1 MDWYIIAE
9 TVGLAIAFYLSVVSS
24 LTDASIFGRHVGK
37 VRSHLQNHD
46 TEVVDF
52 WESHIDH
59 LDISAGL
66 VKFIGLAGG
75 LFCLWRLLGRAD
87 FLEATAAHTGAFI
100 VAGLIFAYISD
111 IYPRRL
117 AATAP
122 ETYVDR
128 GLRLLRPA
136 HLFLLPVSIA
146 VDKILPSAPA
156 EFPLGDDKT
165 NGEGVGADSGDP
177 EHQKLLESV
186 FEFPDTLVRE
196 VMVPR
201 TEMVVLSEEMKL
213 AEILDI
219 LVECGHSRIPVCRGN
234 MDDVSGLF
242 YAKDLLAVLR
252 SDELHDFDIQNFL
265 REPYLVPETK
275 PIGELLTEFQD
286 ERKHMAIVVDEFGGT
301 AGLITLEDII
311 EEIFGDIQD
320 EYDAEVPD
328 IEQFDDDT
336 FRVSASVS
344 IDKLEEHLDIEL
356 PEHPEY
362 ESLGGFMLSKMG
374 SVPKQ
379 GDELDWNELTF
390 EVAKA
395 DTKRIVS
402 VVIRDQS
409 E

>member
-1 MDWYIIAE
+1 LDWYAIAE
-9 TVGLAIAFYLSVVSS
+9 IIGLALCSYLLVISA
-24 LTDASIFGRHVGK
+24 LTDASIFGRHIGK
-37 VRSHLQNHD
+37 VRSYLQNQESD
-46 TEVVDF
+46 VADF
-52 WESHIDH
+52 WRSHIDR
-59 LDISAGL
+59 LDVSTGL
-66 VKFIGLAGG
+66 IKFIGLAGG
-75 LFCLWRLLGRAD
+75 LFCLWRLLGR
-87 FLEATAAHTGAFI
+87 TALLDVAAARVAVFI
-100 VAGLIFAYISD
+100 VTGLLFVYVAD
-111 IYPRRL
+111 LYPRRL
-117 AATAP
+117 STGDP
-122 ETYVDR
+122 ETYIGR
-128 GLRLLRPA
+128 GLRLLKPA
-136 HLFLLPVSIA
+136 HLLLLPVSITLN
-146 VDKILPSAPA
+146 KLLPNAPA
-156 EFPLGDDKT
+156 EFSLGDETT
-165 NGEGVGADSGDP
+165 NGDSVGANSGDS

-196 VMVPR
+196 VMIPR
-201 TEMVVLSEEMKL
+201 TEMVVLSEDMEL

-252 SDELHDFDIQNFL
+252 SDELHDFEIQNFL

-362 ESLGGFMLSKMG
+362 ESLGGFMLSQMG

>member
-1 MDWYIIAE
+1 VA
-9 TVGLAIAFYLSVVSS
+9 
-24 LTDASIFGRHVGK
+24 
-37 VRSHLQNHD
+37 
-46 TEVVDF
+46 DF
-52 WESHIDH
+52 WRSHIDR
-59 LDISAGL
+59 LDVSTGL
-66 VKFIGLAGG
+66 IKFIGLAGG
-75 LFCLWRLLGRAD
+75 LFCLWRLLGR
-87 FLEATAAHTGAFI
+87 TALLDVAAARVAVFI
-100 VAGLIFAYISD
+100 VTGLLFVYVAD
-111 IYPRRL
+111 LYPRRL
-117 AATAP
+117 STGDP
-122 ETYVDR
+122 ETYIGR
-128 GLRLLRPA
+128 GLRLLKPA
-136 HLFLLPVSIA
+136 HLLLLPVSITLN
-146 VDKILPSAPA
+146 KLLPNAPA
-156 EFPLGDDKT
+156 EFSLGDETT
-165 NGEGVGADSGDP
+165 NGDSVGANSGDS

-196 VMVPR
+196 VMIPR
-201 TEMVVLSEEMKL
+201 TEMVVLSEDMEL

-252 SDELHDFDIQNFL
+252 SDELHDFEIQNFL

-362 ESLGGFMLSKMG
+362 ESLGGFMLSQMG